1 MNEFSSLFCSFPP
14 PLVAQAGA
22 DASQDLDEV
31 VSLRADVINQSG
43 PLPTQAANLAK
54 YFRILT

>member
-1 MNEFSSLFCSFPP
+1 MPACACCCL
-14 PLVAQAGA
+14 QAGA

-31 VSLRADVINQSG
+31 VSLRTDVMNQTG

-54 YFRILT
+54 YYRVLT